1 MTQHGAQEG
10 SLYHAWSEVGE
21 GTMLDAATS
30 KGRGWLSRMA
40 QDEMMLPR
48 GMYKSSRDEGRS
60 L

>member
-1 MTQHGAQEG
+1 MTHGAQEG

-21 GTMLDAATS
+21 GTMLATS

-40 QDEMMLPR
+40 QVEMMLPR